1 MKFKIQFYNSRQPSL
16 LISVY
21 KFQEQQTTNTFLKMF
36 ECVKSVNI
44 IPVAKQLIEIV
55 ILKTYKILFYKR
67 QVENIFLLS
76 I

>member
-1 MKFKIQFYNSRQPSL
+1 MVAF
-16 LISVY
+16 
-21 KFQEQQTTNTFLKMF
+21 
-36 ECVKSVNI
+36 KSVNI